1 MDAKLAADLSRPSA
15 PGGAQPHVAI
25 LFGSFRAGGIGRS
38 VLRLATGLLERGCK
52 VDLVVG
58 RRYGQLLAAAP
69 PAATI
74 VELARG
80 SKLRSYGLALAA
92 DPGGWRPLLETA
104 APWRGATGKLRYVHS
119 FVDYLRAARPHAV
132 LARTAPFGL
141 VAGWARAS
149 SGMPCRVVTSEH
161 GSLDSD
167 EKGSG
172 GWDYGLS
179 HGLRARAYGL
189 ADALVA
195 VSGGVADEMAART
208 GIARESI
215 EVIYNPVVDDDFARR
230 AAEPVSHPWF
240 APGEPPVILGVGAL
254 KPVKD
259 FPTLV
264 RAFARV
270 RERRPARLVI
280 LGDVR
285 GGSKDTDHV
294 SELKA
299 LPEQL
304 GVAADVDFPGFAS
317 NPMAHMARAACFV
330 LSSRSE
336 GLGNVLIEALASGCP
351 VVSTAC
357 WGGPPEILADGAY
370 GPLVPVGDDAAM
382 AEAIAAVLDAP
393 LPRERLIARGDEFTV
408 GRAVDRHLE
417 LALAHPT
424 LARAA

>member
-1 MDAKLAADLSRPSA
+1 MGKKLDADLNRPSSTR
-15 PGGAQPHVAI
+15 GQQPHLAI

-38 VLRLATGLLERGCK
+38 VIRLTTGLLERGCR

-58 RRYGQLLAAAP
+58 RRQGQLLAAAP

-74 VELARG
+74 VELTQS

-92 DPGGWRPLLETA
+92 DPGGWRPLLETV
-104 APWRGATGKLRYVHS
+104 APWRGATGKLRYVPS
-119 FVDYLRAARPHAV
+119 FIDYLRTARPHAV

-141 VAGWARAS
+141 VAGWARVS
-149 SGMPCRVVTSEH
+149 SGIPFRLVTSEH

-167 EKGSG
+167 KPGSG
-172 GWDYGLS
+172 GWNHGCSYGLR
-179 HGLRARAYGL
+179 GRAYAL
-189 ADALVA
+189 ADAVVA
-195 VSGGVADEMAART
+195 VSRGVADEMVART
-208 GIARESI
+208 GVARESI
-215 EVIYNPVVDDDFARR
+215 EVIHNPVVDDGFEFRT
-230 AAEPVSHPWF
+230 AEPVSHPWF
-240 APGEPPVILGVGAL
+240 ASGEPPVILGVGTL

-285 GGSKDTDHV
+285 GETKDADHV
-294 SELKA
+294 AELKA
-299 LPEQL
+299 LPGQL

-317 NPMAHMARAACFV
+317 NPMAYMARAACFV
-330 LSSRSE
+330 LASRSE

-351 VVSTAC
+351 VVSTDC
-357 WGGPPEILADGAY
+357 WGGPREILSDGAY

-382 AEAIAAVLDAP
+382 AEAIAAVLDSP
-393 LPRERLIARGDEFTV
+393 PPRELLIARGNEFSV
-408 GRAVDRHLE
+408 GRAVDRYLE
-417 LALAHPT
+417 LALARNE
-424 LARAA
+424 LDRAA